1 MGRGGIIGFGLDST
15 TTVEGGV
22 GTPGVCFL
30 DISIDSL
37 IVGGSAGSIFGEGIG
52 DNVGGDIEISGS
64 VNVVISFV
72 GLVGVGASI
81 DDGASKFGLNI
92 GVDSCGEISSR
103 LVGDKGRQ
111 FAGGGGEGDLNI
123 RVVSPFSREI
133 ETSKVTAV
141 SAHSL

>member
-1 MGRGGIIGFGLDST
+1 LIN
-15 TTVEGGV
+15 
-22 GTPGVCFL
+22 
-30 DISIDSL
+30 SL
-37 IVGGSAGSIFGEGIG
+37 VIGGSAASIFGEGIG

-64 VNVVISFV
+64 VNVVTSFV

-81 DDGASKFGLNI
+81 EDEASKFGLSI
-92 GVDSCGEISSR
+92 GVDSCGEISSG

-111 FAGGGGEGDLNI
+111 FSGGGGEGDLNI
-123 RVVSPFSREI
+123 RVVSPLSREI